1 MSAPEFT
8 VYSRLGCHLCE
19 VLIEELLPM
28 LRGRAE
34 LRVANIDDD
43 AALAE
48 AYGTRIPV
56 LVFGEQEL
64 CHYHLDA
71 AAVEQSLA
79 SI

>member
-1 MSAPEFT
+1 MSAPAFT
-8 VYSRLGCHLCE
+8 VFSRPGCHLCE
-19 VLIEELLPM
+19 MLIEELLPM

-34 LRVANIDDD
+34 LRVKNIDDD
-43 AALAE
+43 AALIE

-56 LVFGEQEL
+56 LVYGDREL

-79 SI
+79 SL